1 MTYKAKDIGRF
12 RKLGSRGLVVF
23 ERDGIL
29 LRTKRLS
36 KDLAVNDLNRPLI
49 GMLRRFRTQGIR
61 FGFLSNDRGM
71 DANSGGRVAALALMD
86 LIDTI
91 LRVDNAEPDFWMA
104 MPFSKRTRSPN
115 AREAQDGARSSLM
128 LLRAIEWYGIE
139 KKKVILVTNSS
150 ARTIAAST
158 AGVTTI
164 KCSALSPWADESG
177 TADLLEIQ
185 RMESTVKVS
194 LGL

>member
-1 MTYKAKDIGRF
+1 MTYRAEDIVRF

-29 LRTKRLS
+29 LKTKRLS

-49 GMLRRFRTQGIR
+49 VMLRHFRTQGIR

-104 MPFSKRTRSPN
+104 MPFSKPTCSPN
-115 AREAQDGARSSLM
+115 AREARDDARSSFM

-139 KKKVILVTNSS
+139 REQVILVTNSS
-150 ARTIAAST
+150 ARTIAASP
-158 AGVTTI
+158 AGVTTV
-164 KCSALSPWADESG
+164 KFSALSPRADG

-185 RMESTVKVS
+185 RMDSAVKVS